1 MIVEHEYNF
10 GHRLKAIRESRGL
23 TQREVGEK
31 IGTVANVVSNWEIG
45 CSGKPRLD
53 LFRALCI
60 ALNCPPGDL
69 LGLSSSELT
78 SDEYNLL
85 KGFRELDD
93 AGQHTMLAVLDSQ
106 LAVRRSGSDG

>member
-1 MIVEHEYNF
+1 MIVEKEYNF
-10 GHRLKAIRESRGL
+10 GHRLKAIRESRGM

-69 LGLSSSELT
+69 LGLSSSEL
-78 SDEYNLL
+78 SAAEYNLL
-85 KGFRELDD
+85 KGFRDLDE
-93 AGQHTMLAVLDSQ
+93 AGQHTILALLDVQ
-106 LAVRRSGSDG
+106 LKLRSGSDG